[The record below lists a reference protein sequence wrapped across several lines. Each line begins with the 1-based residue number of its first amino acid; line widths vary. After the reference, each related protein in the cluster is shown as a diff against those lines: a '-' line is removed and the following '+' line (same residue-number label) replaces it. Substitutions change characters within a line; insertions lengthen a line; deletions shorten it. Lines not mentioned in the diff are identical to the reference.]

1 MSQKSILEKSLIS
14 AMQALDKQILRA
26 VSSRNPEKLER
37 HGVQKWEPISERVEM
52 VATLILDK
60 LGDNHIELDSV
71 LVLSQALSKV
81 LQLVAED
88 LGRDGLG
95 ELRTAYLKR
104 AFELITDSALRGEQA
119 LGDAP
124 LLS

>member
-1 MSQKSILEKSLIS
+1 
-14 AMQALDKQILRA
+14 MQALDKQILRA